1 MDAQLTE
8 FQISDRT
15 VPNLSA
21 CSRLISVDVP
31 ADTLYISIDDQRLLA
46 SPSDIDWLI
55 EALTKA
61 KKLIEGEQA

>member
-1 MDAQLTE
+1 MNAQLTQ
-8 FQISDRT
+8 FQISKRYADD
-15 VPNLSA
+15 SG
-21 CSRLISVDVP
+21 ISHAVDVDVN
-31 ADTLYISIDDQRLLA
+31 AGSAWIYVDEYRLLA